1 MLIVDKKQAV
11 NKEKKIKGV
20 KFSEDKLN
28 ILILHRLGDP
38 SKCREVLRNLESIL
52 PEYAPGHN
60 YILHDANLPIPKYVR
75 EFNFH
80 AIVLNTTFVSFRYSP
95 ERVGEF
101 IKYYDFVRQ
110 SDAFK
115 IAIVQDDY
123 DYSAVLDN
131 WMYGWYVDLIYSVCP
146 DHHEILYPKFLSSKG
161 EIRLAYTG
169 YITPEMVNI
178 WRKPKEFNKR
188 NIDVSYRANDANKYL
203 GFYGYDKAMIGELF
217 TKAVD
222 GHGLNLDISTK
233 RHKILEGK
241 DWYNFVEDSRFC
253 LVTNSGMSLHD
264 PWGKIRQRVNNY
276 ITANPDADYEEVE
289 QQCYPKLDG
298 KYLFSALSPR
308 NFESC
313 LSNTV
318 QIALHGNYSGIMNP
332 IDHYIPMQR
341 DCSNI
346 KEVLDMIKDYSYVKQ
361 VQRNAKENILSWDV
375 LRVEN
380 MANKII
386 DSIKEGIQTK
396 NIDGES
402 SDAFDKCKNRYQD
415 DIIQHQDSY
424 WDIYRQKNKYWQAY
438 IRFTDSL
445 ADNMDSYLELCSVL
459 DWDVD
464 NTKHSFSDLATQFLS
479 IPDEIVREAHLKG
492 LTKTL
497 TQERKSHLDD

>member
-1 MLIVDKKQAV
+1 MIFDKEQAV
-11 NKEKKIKGV
+11 DKEKKIRSV

-38 SKCREVLRNLESIL
+38 SLCREVLRNLESML
-52 PEYAPGHN
+52 PEYAPEHN
-60 YILHDANLPIPKYVR
+60 YILHDINLPLPKYVM

-80 AIVLNTTFVSFRYSP
+80 AIVMNTSFVSFRYSP
-95 ERVGEF
+95 EKLGQF
-101 IKYYDFVRQ
+101 IEYYDFVRQ
-110 SDAFK
+110 SNAFK

-123 DYSAVLDN
+123 DYCAVLDN
-131 WMYGWYVDLIYSVCP
+131 WMYSWYVDLIYSVCP
-146 DHHEILYPKFLSSKG
+146 AHHEILYPKFLSSKG

-169 YITPEMVNI
+169 YITPDMINI
-178 WRKPKEFNKR
+178 WEKPKEYNER
-188 NIDVSYRANDANKYL
+188 TIDVSYRASEANKYL

-233 RHKILEGK
+233 QKKILAGK

-264 PWGKIRQRVNNY
+264 PWGEIRKSVNDY
-276 ITANPDADYEEVE
+276 ITEHPKADFEEVE
-289 QQCYPKLDG
+289 KQCYPKLDG

-346 KEVLDMIKDYSYVKQ
+346 KEVLDMIKDYSYVKK
-361 VQRNAKENILSWDV
+361 VQRNAKENILSWDE

-380 MANKII
+380 RVDKII
-386 DSIKEGIQTK
+386 ESIKEGIQKK
-396 NIDGES
+396 NVKSESIDN
-402 SDAFDKCKNRYQD
+402 FDKIKNKYQD
-415 DIIQHQDSY
+415 DVIQHQNSF
-424 WDIYRQKNKYWQAY
+424 WDIYRKQNQYRQAHSRL
-438 IRFTDSL
+438 IGSI
-445 ADNMDSYLELCSVL
+445 ADNIDSYNDLCSVFE
-459 DWDVD
+459 DGSE
-464 NTKHSFSDLATQFLS
+464 KSKYFFSDLANVLQS
-479 IPDEIVREAHLKG
+479 IPDKIVRHAYIKG
-492 LTKTL
+492 LEKKL
-497 TQERKSHLDD
+497 TSDRN